1 MRLALTTLADRLPSE
16 FRPKLH
22 HASGSQRLYGRP
34 VLYEAGMPLENDVLY
49 VTRGPALP
57 DRLPNRTYTLICV
70 GAMPQMQQFSA
81 FIPIL
86 HVTGEASLVTVF
98 NAVQAVFDACDQWDS
113 SLRDELEKDVDFDI
127 RRFLRVGTEFLG
139 RSISIVNQNL
149 QASLRSLIEEDTD
162 KSRTVAVDSSIT
174 PLGTEASEQ
183 IKEVCRLE
191 RQLREPYFSALE
203 INGKAYCNNLYPL
216 GHYAGCASISE
227 EGEPFRDGE
236 LPLIDHFF
244 QMLQKAYLKHLQ
256 SNRTDEE
263 ASLSALHKL
272 LSHAPLSQPESEQLT
287 LAADELWRCF
297 VLREK
302 RGERSFPYDYMH
314 ATLNGIFP
322 KTVYA
327 VAHHQTIVGL
337 IRVREEGLAVDSAL
351 LAFGD
356 EVRRLGYYG
365 GISNTF
371 SDLGSLD
378 SYLLQADYAADRGNG
393 SKSPLLF
400 FHDYVMS
407 YMLDA
412 CCRELPVETLMGRGL
427 RELLAYDKARGT
439 QHVKTL
445 DCYLRNECSASQTAR
460 ELYVHRTSLLKRLEK
475 IKQVLNDDLESP
487 NHRLYYRVCLAL
499 MRRDGLYAGL

>member
-1 MRLALTTLADRLPSE
+1 MRLALTTLADRMPPE

-22 HASGSQRLYGRP
+22 HASDNQRWYGRP
-34 VLYEAGMPLENDVLY
+34 VLYEAGMPLEDGVLY

-57 DRLPNRTYTLICV
+57 DRLPNRTYALVCV

-86 HVTGEASLVTVF
+86 HVTGESGLVTVF
-98 NAVQAVFDACDQWDS
+98 NAVQSVFDACDQWES
-113 SLRDELEKDVDFDI
+113 SLRDELEKDMDFDI
-127 RRFLRVGTEFLG
+127 RRFLHVGTEFLG
-139 RSISIVNQNL
+139 RPIAIVNQNM
-149 QASLRSLIEEDTD
+149 QASLRTLMEEGTD
-162 KSRTVAVDSSIT
+162 KSPTVTVDSSVV

-227 EGEPFRDGE
+227 EDEPFRDGE
-236 LPLIDHFF
+236 LPLFDHFF

-256 SNRTDEE
+256 SNRTDEG
-263 ASLSALHKL
+263 ASLSALRKL
-272 LSHAPLSQPESEQLT
+272 LSHTPLSQQEAEQLA
-287 LAADELWRCF
+287 LAEGESWRCF

-322 KTVYA
+322 KTVHA
-327 VAHHQTIVGL
+327 VAHRQTIVGL
-337 IRVREEGLAVDSAL
+337 IRVLEEGLTVDPVL
-351 LAFGD
+351 PAFGD

-371 SDLGSLD
+371 SDLGLLD
-378 SYLLQADYAADRGNG
+378 SYLLQADYAADQGNG

-427 RELLAYDKARGT
+427 RDLLAYDKARGT

-445 DCYLRNECSASQTAR
+445 DCYLRNECSASKTAR

-475 IKQVLNDDLESP
+475 IKRVLNDDLERP

-499 MRRDGLYAGL
+499 MGRDGLCTDL